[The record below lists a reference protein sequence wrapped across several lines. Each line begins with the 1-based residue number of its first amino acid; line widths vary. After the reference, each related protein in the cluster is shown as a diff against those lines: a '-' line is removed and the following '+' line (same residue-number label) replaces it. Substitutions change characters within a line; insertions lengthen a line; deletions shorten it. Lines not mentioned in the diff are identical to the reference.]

1 MQTKINELGR
11 SMVEILGVLAVI
23 GVLSVGGIMG
33 YRFAMDKY
41 RANDIINEVNMRNRD
56 TWHQYQ
62 NKDLPDVEKLDEWS
76 SFTQTGFPIGVYPR
90 SKVLFDVQVDEVP
103 PRVCLQVLNMNL
115 DGPMFIWVP
124 TGETRQIYTGTNPEI
139 CRNGS
144 ADAVSIVY
152 TTSLETY
159 GQEEG
164 IRGDLKDDRDMPIK
178 YCLSDSDCSACE
190 ICGSGYTCESSC
202 PDSKPICHSEKEV
215 CVECELNIDCPQKG
229 SICSELGNECVVPP
243 ALCKAGEEY
252 RSLNGA
258 CIPCS
263 DINVV
268 KISEDAFELSDL
280 QIKDDT
286 TGVEQCQ
293 ACTTKQHMVAH
304 DPLTNTSYCSVS
316 CVKGVNYESA
326 TEGCIPCRNP
336 DGTPNA
342 TEHAIPKNS
351 KALELCTACGLDW
364 TKYYYEWTCGK
375 MLQCKE
381 GEFLSSAMNLE
392 RFKCKSCT
400 VNSDQ
405 MLWGWNNPFSSKY
418 TGQDLQNMCENC
430 PDYNAEG
437 VWSKRESIN
446 NGVFGNCR
454 PICQQPADE
463 QASIAACKANPKD
476 TEKCKRQFQSS
487 SWQCYSCSTTSSV
500 SVGTD
505 ENLKTMCENC
515 GRSVLNGYCVIE
527 EKCTLGQFKGL
538 NGKCYDCTFSDY
550 NSAVTIKDEASSGC
564 QANCK
569 KKNGQYST
577 DSDAVATRWVYTNS
591 SGTTYCHQICPD
603 GKWQNQ
609 NGICMECSQDFGWT
623 SYLYSGSLGAKYCD
637 NVCSSGTYKRETI
650 NGKCMFSVC
659 PPASDGT
666 KRFRSKSY
674 GECLSC
680 NTTAYKG
687 SLDGDMVTAE
697 QCAVCNNR
705 VHDSGN
711 RCILIDPGVR
721 GVCNSKNLT
730 LPTNLSS
737 DLKDEVQAY
746 VDGNYDGQLFRD
758 NNGVCHE
765 CTTSSAVS
773 ASVEQCNMCLGSR
786 TYSGGICSLGGC
798 QTDEFMN
805 AATNCIKCSPT
816 TPPSK
821 YISTSYLLD
830 DKNTSSCTQCEDK
843 QIMTLGSSGKKYC
856 VPNDCIQTADWQ
868 SGTNGSCQACNA
880 DNNVREIGIE
890 PIYQNLCRSCGRIAF
905 STVTTDDK
913 TVWYCSQ
920 MPKENYFV
928 NSTGTLTACTSN
940 DTELPNSQDAEN
952 LCRSCGNVSRDVV
965 VHEDGTVWCVKSE

>member
-1 MQTKINELGR
+1 MKNKVNEFGR

-23 GVLSVGGIMG
+23 SVLSVGGIMG

-41 RANDIINEVNMRNRD
+41 RANDIVNEVNMRNRD

-62 NKDLPDVEKLDEWS
+62 NKDFPDVEKLDEWS

-90 SKVLFDVQVDEVP
+90 SNVLFDVQVDEVP

-124 TGETRQIYTGTNPEI
+124 NGETRQIYTGTNPEI

-190 ICGSGYTCESSC
+190 ICGSAYTCESSC
-202 PDSKPICHSEKEV
+202 PDSKPICHSEKEM
-215 CVECELNIDCPQKG
+215 CVECELNIDCPTKG
-229 SICSELGNECVVPP
+229 SVCSELENECVVPP

-336 DGTPNA
+336 DGTPNG
-342 TEHAIPKNS
+342 TEYVIPKNN
-351 KALELCTACGLDW
+351 KALELCKACGLDW

-375 MLQCKE
+375 TIQCKE

-400 VNSDQ
+400 LNSNQ

-430 PDYNAEG
+430 PEYTNG
-437 VWSKRESIN
+437 TWSKRQIN
-446 NGVFGNCR
+446 GSHCAPV
-454 PICQQPADE
+454 CQQPSDE

-476 TEKCKRQFQSS
+476 TENCKRQFQGSN
-487 SWQCYSCSTTSSV
+487 WQCYSCSTTSSV
-500 SVGTD
+500 SIGSD
-505 ENLKTMCENC
+505 ANLKTMCENC
-515 GRSVLNGYCVIE
+515 GRSALNGYCVIE
-527 EKCTLGQFKGL
+527 ETCEVGEIKSVD
-538 NGKCYDCTFSDY
+538 GKCYPCT
-550 NSAVTIKDEASSGC
+550 NNRITVMGEKESGC
-564 QANCK
+564 MANCK
-569 KKNGQYST
+569 KISENDTGFS
-577 DSDAVATRWVYTNS
+577 AVGTIDTRWLHTT
-591 SGTTYCHQICPD
+591 SGGTKYCYKKCPA
-603 GKWQNQ
+603 GKWQNSDGQ
-609 NGICMECSQDFGWT
+609 CLDCSQEFVRYVYGV
-623 SYLYSGSLGAKYCD
+623 GAIDDAHCGT
-637 NVCSSGTYKRETI
+637 VCSSGIYKRKI
-650 NGKCMFSVC
+650 LGDKCVFDEC

-666 KRFRSKSY
+666 IRYRSDGPGDCNRCDQTNPY
-674 GECLSC
+674 GGAYGGDGGWI
-680 NTTAYKG
+680 TA
-687 SLDGDMVTAE
+687 S
-697 QCAVCNNR
+697 QCARCNNR
-705 VHDSGN
+705 VHDGGS
-711 RCILIDPGVR
+711 RCILIDPGFR
-721 GVCNSKNLT
+721 GVCNSKNFT
-730 LPTNLSS
+730 LPSDMPS

-746 VDGNYDGQLFRD
+746 VNGDYDGQKFRD

-765 CTTSSAVS
+765 CSTPSAVS
-773 ASVEQCNMCLGSR
+773 SSASQCNMCLGSR
-786 TYSGGICSLGGC
+786 THSGGICSLGGC
-798 QTDEFMN
+798 QSDEFMN
-805 AATNCIKCSPT
+805 AATNCQKCSPAT
-816 TPPSK
+816 APSN
-821 YISTSYLLD
+821 YISATYLLD

-868 SGTNGSCQACNA
+868 SGVNGSCQACNA
-880 DNNVREIGIE
+880 DNNAREIGIE
-890 PIYQNLCRSCGRIAF
+890 PIYQSLCRSCGRIAY
-905 STVTTDDK
+905 SKTTTDDK

-920 MPKENYFV
+920 MPKENYFI
-928 NSTGTLTACTSN
+928 NSAGKLTACTAN

-952 LCRSCGNVSRDVV
+952 LCRSCGNVSRNVV
-965 VHEDGTVWCVKSE
+965 VHEDGTIWCVKI